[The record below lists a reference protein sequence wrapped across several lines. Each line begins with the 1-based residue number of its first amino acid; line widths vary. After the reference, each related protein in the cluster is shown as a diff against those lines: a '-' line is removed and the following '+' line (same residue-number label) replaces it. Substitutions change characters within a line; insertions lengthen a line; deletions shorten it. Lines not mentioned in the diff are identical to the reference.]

1 MFTKCSKFIDPLIS
15 NFTFFNQS
23 SFSKNLNP
31 HFDWSKKENISV
43 PRFSLQGSESRKKD
57 IKKTQ
62 ANKIK
67 KNIKRENIN
76 KDLYTA
82 TKIIF

>member
-1 MFTKCSKFIDPLIS
+1 MIGRKKF
-15 NFTFFNQS
+15 N
-23 SFSKNLNP
+23 
-31 HFDWSKKENISV
+31 SV
-43 PRFSLQGSESRKKD
+43 HEKFALQGSESRKKD
-57 IKKTQ
+57 IKKNQ

-82 TKIIF
+82 TKIIFCESFTSKKNAS

>member
-15 NFTFFNQS
+15 NFSFFNQS

-31 HFDWSKKENISV
+31 RFDWSKKENISV
-43 PRFSLQGSESRKKD
+43 PRFALQGSESRKKD

>member
-1 MFTKCSKFIDPLIS
+1 MVKKSLTLFHEKFA
-15 NFTFFNQS
+15 
-23 SFSKNLNP
+23 
-31 HFDWSKKENISV
+31 
-43 PRFSLQGSESRKKD
+43 LQGSESRKKD
-57 IKKTQ
+57 IKKNQ

-82 TKIIF
+82 TKIIFCEKFYFEKNAS